1 MLRQFDSVSGR
12 LLPIGVCF
20 TELLFSICVQRITF
34 ASLSYYFLY
43 VFSEFHLLHC
53 VTIFYM
59 CSANFICF
67 TELLFS
73 ICVQRIS
80 FAYANLLLMA
90 IS

>member
-12 LLPIGVCF
+12 LLLIGVCF
-20 TELLFSICVQRITF
+20 TELLFFICVQRISF

-59 CSANFICF
+59 CSANFICLRKLVVNGDF
-67 TELLFS
+67 INNYYYKRGLK
-73 ICVQRIS
+73 QM
-80 FAYANLLLMA
+80 N
-90 IS
+90 